1 MDQFTQDKLKSMVGK
16 DIKVVDFEKN
26 DVFLIGD
33 EYVLIIEFE
42 GEQFELRGPGG
53 YDGESRFD
61 LDYREESKYA

>member
-1 MDQFTQDKLKSMVGK
+1 MDKFTKDKLKSMVGK
-16 DIKVVDFEKN
+16 DIKVVDFVKN
-26 DVFLIGD
+26 DLFLVGD

-61 LDYREESKYA
+61 LDYKEESKDA